1 MRGRTRPPVKQDE
14 IVAHLR
20 GLILRG
26 QLRPGERI
34 PARTEIERHF
44 DTSSVTAQRAFDR
57 LVEDRFVVVQGK
69 RGTFV
74 AERPPHLYHYALC
87 FPQTLDSGPWVRFWT
102 VLANATRAMAK
113 SAPFRLSIY
122 HGISKHLGGEDYQTL
137 LADVAARRLAGIIFA
152 SNPHLVEGT
161 PILDEPGIPRVAMM
175 SAPVQP
181 GVLGVGFDSA
191 AFLERAVEFLVSR
204 GRRRLAAIVVPHFVD
219 PLLPRFENVLAAH
232 GLVFH
237 PYWVQMA
244 FQSEAAWAAHLAELL
259 ARGPKGERPDGLI
272 IVDDNLAEPACKG
285 LLQAGLRV
293 PADLDVVAHCNFPPP
308 VSSVVPVSRL
318 GYDIFQVLELCLDLL
333 NRQRRKEVLPE
344 VTAVVPQF
352 EWEVREEHRAPN
364 ALTA

>member
-1 MRGRTRPPVKQDE
+1 MRRKTRPPVKQDE

-26 QLRPGERI
+26 RLKPGERI
-34 PARTEIERHF
+34 PARTEIERLF

-57 LVEDRFVVVQGK
+57 LIEDGFVAVQGK

-74 AERPPHLYHYALC
+74 AERPPHLYRYALC
-87 FPQTLDSGPWVRFWT
+87 FPQTMESGQWVRFWT
-102 VLANATRAMAK
+102 VLANVARAMEKA
-113 SAPFRLSIY
+113 APYRLSVY
-122 HGISKHLGGEDYQTL
+122 HGINKRVAEEDYHAL
-137 LADVAARRLAGIIFA
+137 LEDVAARRLAGIVFA
-152 SNPHLVEGT
+152 TNPHLVQGT
-161 PILDEPGIPRVAMM
+161 PILDEPEVPRVAMM

-181 GVLGVGFDSA
+181 GVLGVSFDST

-237 PYWVQMA
+237 PYWIQMA

-259 ARGPKGERPDGLI
+259 FRGPEGERPDGLI
-272 IVDDNLAEPACKG
+272 VVDDNLVEPACRG

-318 GYDIFQVLELCLDLL
+318 GYDIFGVLELCLELL

-344 VTAVVPQF
+344 VTSVVPQF
-352 EWEVREEHRAPN
+352 EWEVREEHRVPS